1 MYCSGGCSSSML
13 VDLFLYHYGCNYKN
27 KNLLLYRYINNVI
40 LISTD
45 NAYCLLPVEYPA
57 HLTLTCNNL
66 NNNLINFLDLK
77 ILLHSNKIFIDIYH
91 KRKDFSFHMN
101 TFTNYNSCLHASV
114 YQNILLNHLFH
125 IK

>member
-1 MYCSGGCSSSML
+1 MNVIINVPIY
-13 VDLFLYHYGCNYKN
+13 NY
-27 KNLLLYRYINNVI
+27 IDTDGII
-40 LISTD
+40 LISID
-45 NAYCLLPVEYPA
+45 NANCSLPLKYPA
-57 HLTLTCNNL
+57 YLTLTCNNL